1 MHTASV
7 DLSSGRCVLLE
18 RRSSE
23 VFTLSSLHPLRMSW
37 VELSNLEGKASGDT
51 AMALLIFSM
60 FHCPSFVA
68 A

>member
-1 MHTASV
+1 
-7 DLSSGRCVLLE
+7 
-18 RRSSE
+18 
-23 VFTLSSLHPLRMSW
+23 MSW

-68 A
+68 AWSEATGAVVGIPAAPAEGCSG